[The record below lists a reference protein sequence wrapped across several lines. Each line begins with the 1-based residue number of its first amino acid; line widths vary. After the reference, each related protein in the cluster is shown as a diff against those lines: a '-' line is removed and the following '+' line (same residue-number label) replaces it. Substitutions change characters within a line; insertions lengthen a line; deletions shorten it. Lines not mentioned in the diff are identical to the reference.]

1 MQILS
6 KNTLFYMSAVALIAT
21 TFLAC
26 TKPNALGADL
36 IEDDNVYGELVVS
49 DANTP
54 ANADFRMNTTTEQ
67 QDSVLVHYVLE
78 KTNQSRFLLGV
89 IDDPVFGKTT
99 ANIYLQPYTFG
110 TKLDADMVVDSSV
123 LFLQYDMPSAADTAS
138 TDATNL
144 NAYKTL
150 NTVGD
155 TLQPQTIT
163 IQTVTDNIDVNNP
176 YFSDKNLA
184 TSNTLVNLNHT
195 FIPTPTT
202 LQPAIYRNWRNTADS
217 TVAIRRLAPH
227 IRIKLPNTFT
237 EAIYKDDVLSSNSA
251 LHTALSAIS
260 IKAAPSNTAILR
272 FNLLANTVFIER
284 KAVTLPANTITSAS
298 KILFYGHRKTKPT
311 ERMVYRIAFAGFEQ
325 GVVFNNLKNERP
337 AGSPIAKA
345 LQTKNIG
352 DSVIY
357 VQGMAGTN
365 GRISFPNIG
374 KLKGKVIINKA
385 ELVFK
390 AISDNTNIPKPDYL
404 QLAKKL
410 AKGKPFANVSLFQGI
425 RDWYLNT
432 LVGKLNGS
440 TYTMNITYELEDLI
454 NGNGENVVDANSP
467 YMRNLYVTML
477 SKAQRAQRV
486 VLGGARNKTY
496 APVLKVYM
504 TRI

>member
-6 KNTLFYMSAVALIAT
+6 KNTLFYMLAVALIAT

-67 QDSVLVHYVLE
+67 QDSVLVHDVPE
-78 KTNQSRFLLGV
+78 KTHQSRFLLGV

-123 LFLQYDMPSAADTAS
+123 LFLQYDMPSGADTAS
-138 TDATNL
+138 TDVTNL
-144 NAYKTL
+144 SAYKTL

-163 IQTVTDNIDVNNP
+163 IQTVTDNIDFNET
-176 YFSDKNLA
+176 YFSDKNFA
-184 TSNTLVNLNHT
+184 TSTDLVNLNHT

-217 TVAIRRLAPH
+217 AVANRRLSPH
-227 IRIKLPNTFT
+227 IRIKMPSSFT
-237 EAIYKDDVLSSNSA
+237 QAIYKEEVLSSNDSLRSKLSA
-251 LHTALSAIS
+251 LS
-260 IKAAPSNTAILR
+260 IKASPTNTAILR
-272 FNLLANTVFIER
+272 FNLLANTAFIER
-284 KAVTLPANTITSAS
+284 KVSTLPSNTITSAS

-390 AISDNTNIPKPDYL
+390 AISDNANIPKPDYL

-410 AKGKPFANVSLFQGI
+410 AKGKTFANVSLFQGV
-425 RDWYLNT
+425 RDWYSNT